1 MPMIAQY
8 ADVKAGKKTRNPPG
22 GGTAWRTDFM
32 RPPEGVTDHPMA
44 FLAEGTPHRV
54 IKPHFHEVDQFQV
67 IVSGGGVIG
76 HHPLSINAVHF
87 SRAHTPYGPL
97 TGAEHGVG
105 FLTLRACWDPGAQY
119 IDNPASKDKLLK
131 VESRKPWQVTEAPDF
146 SGDADVNLKPFQ
158 EIQDERGLAAYSVK
172 LKAGATLHTP
182 DAAQT
187 NGQYLIVVGGS
198 LTYQGKEYN
207 AISIAF
213 TKPHE
218 GSFPIVA
225 GPEGVEALVLNFP
238 RLEVAKKVVPQATDG
253 KAYRVWQCLLCAFMY
268 DEAKGMPDD
277 GIAAG
282 TRWEDVPD
290 SWSCPDCAAGKADFE
305 MVVVGES
312 TVA

>member
-22 GGTAWRTDFM
+22 GGTSWRTDFM
-32 RPPEGVTDHPMA
+32 RPPEGVLDYPMA

-97 TGAEHGVG
+97 TGADQGVA
-105 FLTLRACWDPGAQY
+105 FLTLRAHWDPGAQY
-119 IDNPASKDKLLK
+119 LQNEESKKKLIN
-131 VESRKPWQVTEAPDF
+131 VPDRKPWQATEAPDF
-146 SGDADVNLKPFQ
+146 NGDADVNIKSFK
-158 EIQDERGLAAYSVK
+158 EIKDERGLGAFSIK
-172 LKAGATLHTP
+172 LAAGATLQTP
-182 DAAQT
+182 DPAQT
-187 NGQYLIVVGGS
+187 NGQYLIVVKGS
-198 LTYQGKEYN
+198 LTYQGKEYK

-213 TKPHE
+213 TKPNE
-218 GSFPIVA
+218 GSFPVVA

-238 RLEVAKKVVPQATDG
+238 RLEAAKPVVAEPSNKQAF
-253 KAYRVWQCLLCAFMY
+253 RVWQCLLCAFVY
-268 DEAKGMPDD
+268 DEAKGMPED

-290 SWSCPDCAAGKADFE
+290 TWTCPDCAASKADFD
-305 MVVVGES
+305 MAVV
-312 TVA
+312 A